1 MAAGPVVAMT
11 DGPDDTKLTD
21 REVEVIALVAEG
33 LTNEQIGERLGIVLD
48 TVRSHLVRVST
59 RIGGLKSRAAI
70 VNWAW
75 QNGYLH
81 RGVNY
86 DDPNAADLL
95 AIQQEANEQLRADNE
110 TLRNQVA
117 NLTAMYRVAVTHP
130 GDAHRR
136 IVVSALDKAEAELRS
151 VREQLNGVGEEWVAR
166 IVAEYRG

>member
-1 MAAGPVVAMT
+1 MT
-11 DGPDDTKLTD
+11 GADETPKLSD

-33 LTNEQIGERLGIVLD
+33 LTNEQIGEQLDIVLD
-48 TVRSHLVRVST
+48 TVRSHLMRVSA
-59 RIGGLKSRAAI
+59 RMGGLRSRAAI

-81 RGVNY
+81 RTVNR

-95 AIQQEANEQLRADNE
+95 VIKQEANEQLRRDNE

-136 IVVSALDKAEAELRS
+136 IIVSALDKAEQELRS
-151 VREQLNGVGEEWVAR
+151 VREQLNGVGDEWVAR
-166 IVAEYRG
+166 IVAEYRR